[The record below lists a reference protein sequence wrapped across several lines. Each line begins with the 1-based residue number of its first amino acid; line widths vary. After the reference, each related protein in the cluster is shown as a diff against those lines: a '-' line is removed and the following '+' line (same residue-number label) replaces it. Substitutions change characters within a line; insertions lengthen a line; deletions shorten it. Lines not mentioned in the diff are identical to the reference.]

1 MPPELEGGS
10 HDWEDSS
17 LPSTYTE
24 VTYTCGTARKLAE
37 THPDGS
43 ITYHTSQ
50 SLSCQWEQNWDPVTV
65 LKVTYCG
72 NYFHKETNYSPFRAS
87 GPNALSQ
94 RTLYLS
100 LG

>member
-43 ITYHTSQ
+43 ITYHSSQ
-50 SLSCQWEQNWDPVTV
+50 RLSCQWEQNWDPITV
-65 LKVTYCG
+65 FKATRLR
-72 NYFHKETNYSPFRAS
+72 NSFTNKQIS
-87 GPNALSQ
+87 ALSVQ
-94 RTLYLS
+94 VDQMP
-100 LG
+100 